1 MSHVYAVEVNKSDR
15 IYVQADSKH
24 KARAAALATVT
35 IERLDA
41 GDVVALMR
49 AGKKIIDANAAPESA
64 DDQPEIPGI
73 APTAAEELEG

>member
-1 MSHVYAVEVNKSDR
+1 MSHVYAVEVNKSER

-35 IERLDA
+35 IQRLDA

-49 AGKKIIDANAAPESA
+49 AGTEIIDANAAPESEPA
-64 DDQPEIPGI
+64 
-73 APTAAEELEG
+73 TAAEQLED